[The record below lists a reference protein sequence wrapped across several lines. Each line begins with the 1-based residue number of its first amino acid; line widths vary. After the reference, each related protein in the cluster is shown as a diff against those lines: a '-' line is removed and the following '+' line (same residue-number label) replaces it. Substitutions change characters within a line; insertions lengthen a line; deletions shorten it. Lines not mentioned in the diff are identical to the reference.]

1 MFTNEVQWSSLH
13 VEEQPFVE
21 YGNSVELGA
30 NPSCISLLL
39 VVGDLETC
47 LGPIHSGSTRKSRK
61 RSAAF
66 ANSLPA
72 HYRIAVDAAK

>member
-39 VVGDLETC
+39 VVGHLETC
-47 LGPIHSGSTRKSRK
+47 LGHNP
-61 RSAAF
+61 
-66 ANSLPA
+66 L
-72 HYRIAVDAAK
+72 RIYTEFTEKVGGLC